1 MRWKRGWRRWKPRHD
16 GMISGP
22 EEAGRV
28 ASSAIDALKGNPLC
42 LALVVLVLLLQVIA
56 YFRESQ
62 AQDDRLA
69 MVLSLVERCQMPLK
83 E

>member
-1 MRWKRGWRRWKPRHD
+1 
-16 GMISGP
+16 MIG
-22 EEAGRV
+22 EEAGQTTR
-28 ASSAIDALKGNPLC
+28 SAIDALKGNPLC
-42 LALVVLVLLLQVIA
+42 LALVVLVLCLQVIA

-69 MVLSLVERCQMPLK
+69 MVLSLVEKCELPLEK